1 MWCVKSVPRNPEM
14 GAECYR
20 VSQHWG
26 ELPSS
31 QGKPNNESVT
41 VTLSLSPAALSA
53 TILWWITQFTETI
66 LKLNPV
72 QSFFM
77 WNANFVRLS
86 LVNLLLRTPGAKQ
99 FHSAQLHVVIIK
111 QGVHCA
117 TYFRWEA
124 RAIPNYRRNS
134 WRAACTISVV
144 SGFQASNSLYS
155 SRFCPRCVTGIFWNK
170 HTRFHRLSDCLFVE
184 CLQYGAV
191 DMALPLWVYT

>member
-41 VTLSLSPAALSA
+41 VTLSLSPAALRS
-53 TILWWITQFTETI
+53 TILWWITQFTKTI
-66 LKLNPV
+66 LKLNPI
-72 QSFFM
+72 QPFFM
-77 WNANFVRLS
+77 WNANFVCLY
-86 LVNLLLRTPGAKQ
+86 LVNLLLWTPGAKQ
-99 FHSAQLHVVIIK
+99 FHSAQLHLVIIK

-124 RAIPNYRRNS
+124 CAIPDYRRNS
-134 WRAACTISVV
+134 WRTACTISVV
-144 SGFQASNSLYS
+144 SGFQASNSV
-155 SRFCPRCVTGIFWNK
+155 FQPI
-170 HTRFHRLSDCLFVE
+170 LSHMCYRNILK
-184 CLQYGAV
+184 
-191 DMALPLWVYT
+191 